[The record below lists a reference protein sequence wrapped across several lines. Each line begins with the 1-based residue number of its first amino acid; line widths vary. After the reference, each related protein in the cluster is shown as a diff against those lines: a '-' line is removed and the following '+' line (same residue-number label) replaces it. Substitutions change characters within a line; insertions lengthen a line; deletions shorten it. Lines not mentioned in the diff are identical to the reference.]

1 MSQRFTEEF
10 KIQAVKQVTDQGYSV
25 ASVSERLGVTSSSL
39 YNWIKAYGPDS
50 EEHRQSQEQSDR
62 IEQLE
67 KELKRVTM
75 KRDILKEATVD
86 SSGQCNSYTK
96 ILICIRTLDEANKT
110 YVYSR

>member
-10 KIQAVKQVTDQGYSV
+10 KIQAVKQVTDQGSSV

-50 EEHRQSQEQSDR
+50 EEHKQSQEQSDR
-62 IEQLE
+62 IKQLE

-75 KRDILKEATVD
+75 ERDILKEATVFFAGE
-86 SSGQCNSYTK
+86 SKKNTRS
-96 ILICIRTLDEANKT
+96 
-110 YVYSR
+110 

>member
-39 YNWIKAYGPDS
+39 YNWIKAYGPES

-62 IEQLE
+62 IKQLE
-67 KELKRVTM
+67 KELKIQNSITQNRKERCSDHLNLQPYFSRASQRKIRVH
-75 KRDILKEATVD
+75 K
-86 SSGQCNSYTK
+86 S
-96 ILICIRTLDEANKT
+96 
-110 YVYSR
+110 

>member
-10 KIQAVKQVTDQGYSV
+10 KIQAVKQVTDQGCSV

-50 EEHRQSQEQSDR
+50 KEHKQSQEQSDR
-62 IEQLE
+62 IKQLE

-75 KRDILKEATVD
+75 ERDILKEATVFFA
-86 SSGQCNSYTK
+86 
-96 ILICIRTLDEANKT
+96 DESKKNT
-110 YVYSR
+110 RS

>member
-10 KIQAVKQVTDQGYSV
+10 KIQAVKQVPHQGYSV

-62 IEQLE
+62 IKQLE

-75 KRDILKEATVD
+75 ERDILKEATVFFAGE
-86 SSGQCNSYTK
+86 SKKNTRS
-96 ILICIRTLDEANKT
+96 
-110 YVYSR
+110 

>member
-39 YNWIKAYGPDS
+39 YNWIKAYGPDR

-62 IEQLE
+62 IKQLE

-75 KRDILKEATVD
+75 ERDILKEATVFFAGE
-86 SSGQCNSYTK
+86 SKKNTRS
-96 ILICIRTLDEANKT
+96 
-110 YVYSR
+110 

>member
-50 EEHRQSQEQSDR
+50 EEHKQSQEQSDR
-62 IEQLE
+62 IKQLE

-75 KRDILKEATVD
+75 ERDILKEATVFFAGE
-86 SSGQCNSYTK
+86 SKKNARSY
-96 ILICIRTLDEANKT
+96 RPG
-110 YVYSR
+110 

>member
-62 IEQLE
+62 IKQLD

-75 KRDILKEATVD
+75 ERDILKEATVFFAGE
-86 SSGQCNSYTK
+86 SKKNTRS
-96 ILICIRTLDEANKT
+96 
-110 YVYSR
+110 

>member
-39 YNWIKAYGPDS
+39 YNWIKSYGPDS
-50 EEHRQSQEQSDR
+50 EEHKQSREQSDR
-62 IEQLE
+62 IKQLE

-75 KRDILKEATVD
+75 ERDILKEATVFFA
-86 SSGQCNSYTK
+86 G
-96 ILICIRTLDEANKT
+96 EAKKNT
-110 YVYSR
+110 RS

>member
-25 ASVSERLGVTSSSL
+25 ASVSERLGVTNSSL

-50 EEHRQSQEQSDR
+50 EEHRQSQEQSGR
-62 IEQLE
+62 IKQLE

-75 KRDILKEATVD
+75 ERDILKEATVF
-86 SSGQCNSYTK
+86 SRASQRKLRVHKSQAQE
-96 ILICIRTLDEANKT
+96 LPNKT
-110 YVYSR
+110 HV

>member
-50 EEHRQSQEQSDR
+50 EEHRQSLEQSDR
-62 IEQLE
+62 IKQLE

-75 KRDILKEATVD
+75 ERDILKEATVFFAGE
-86 SSGQCNSYTK
+86 SKKNTRS
-96 ILICIRTLDEANKT
+96 
-110 YVYSR
+110 

>member
-39 YNWIKAYGPDS
+39 YNWIKSYGPDS
-50 EEHRQSQEQSDR
+50 EEHKQSQEQSDR
-62 IEQLE
+62 IKQLE

-75 KRDILKEATVD
+75 ERDILKEATVFFAGE
-86 SSGQCNSYTK
+86 SKKNTRS
-96 ILICIRTLDEANKT
+96 
-110 YVYSR
+110 

>member
-62 IEQLE
+62 IKQLE

-75 KRDILKEATVD
+75 ERDILKEATVFIAGE
-86 SSGQCNSYTK
+86 SKKNTRS
-96 ILICIRTLDEANKT
+96 
-110 YVYSR
+110 

>member
-39 YNWIKAYGPDS
+39 YNWIKTYGPDS

-62 IEQLE
+62 IKQLE

-75 KRDILKEATVD
+75 ERDILKEATVFFAGE
-86 SSGQCNSYTK
+86 SKKNTRS
-96 ILICIRTLDEANKT
+96 
-110 YVYSR
+110 

>member
-10 KIQAVKQVTDQGYSV
+10 KIQTVKQVTDQGYSV

-62 IEQLE
+62 IKQLE

-75 KRDILKEATVD
+75 ERDILKEATVFFTGE
-86 SSGQCNSYTK
+86 SKKNTRS
-96 ILICIRTLDEANKT
+96 
-110 YVYSR
+110 

>member
-10 KIQAVKQVTDQGYSV
+10 KKQAVKQVTDQGNSV

-62 IEQLE
+62 IKQLE

-75 KRDILKEATVD
+75 ERDILKEATVFFAGE
-86 SSGQCNSYTK
+86 SKKNTRS
-96 ILICIRTLDEANKT
+96 
-110 YVYSR
+110 

>member
-39 YNWIKAYGPDS
+39 YNWIKSYGPDS
-50 EEHRQSQEQSDR
+50 EEHKQSREQSDR
-62 IEQLE
+62 IKQLE

-75 KRDILKEATVD
+75 ERDILKEATVFFAGE
-86 SSGQCNSYTK
+86 SKKNTRS
-96 ILICIRTLDEANKT
+96 
-110 YVYSR
+110 

>member
-1 MSQRFTEEF
+1 MYQGEKRSQRFTEES

-25 ASVSERLGVTSSSL
+25 ASVSERLEVTSSSL

-62 IEQLE
+62 LKQLE

-75 KRDILKEATVD
+75 ERDILKEATVFFAGE
-86 SSGQCNSYTK
+86 SKKNTRS
-96 ILICIRTLDEANKT
+96 
-110 YVYSR
+110 